1 MLSRK
6 DLQMMK
12 DEMATKVAK
21 QSNELVILLQSRD
34 VLQLETVTK
43 NKFIQALLK
52 VKECKHAIKNSV
64 SLGSLGATGGG
75 DSSTGN
81 RGTAKDEDRPR
92 SRSRTRSLQNLSK
105 SISHTIARA
114 KNLLPVEEDKKSSD
128 MVSWIC

>member
-114 KNLLPVEEDKKSSD
+114 KNPPSS
-128 MVSWIC
+128 